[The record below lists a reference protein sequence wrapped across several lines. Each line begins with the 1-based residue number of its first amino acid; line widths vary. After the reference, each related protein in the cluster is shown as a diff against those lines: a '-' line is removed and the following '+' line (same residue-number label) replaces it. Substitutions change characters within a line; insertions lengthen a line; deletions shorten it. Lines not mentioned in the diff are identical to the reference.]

1 MTIKNDISLMEK
13 MNQAVSTLLSQHK
26 VWKEDQEAIVK
37 RIQEIQCLKD
47 TAHHEH
53 DEFPY
58 ISSAVL
64 FTGCA
69 CLLRLMI
76 LEYRNYSSKAA
87 SIGGRKG
94 DVSINEFLQY
104 RLDYYFSSS
113 QWAKPIL
120 LLGLSFV
127 IILQASIVSIIFNGD
142 DLSGAMW
149 KAWTHVADPGEIPQI
164 LLLDNNICKRYLV
177 Q

>member
-1 MTIKNDISLMEK
+1 MTLVGNLDTVEK
-13 MNQAVSTLLSQHK
+13 MNQAVTALLSQHK
-26 VWKEDQEAIVK
+26 VWKADQEAIVK
-37 RIQEIQCLKD
+37 RIQEIQCSND
-47 TAHHEH
+47 ITHHEYGG
-53 DEFPY
+53 FPI
-58 ISSAVL
+58 ISLAVL

-69 CLLRLMI
+69 FLLRLMI
-76 LEYRNYSSKAA
+76 LEYRNYSGKAA

-127 IILQASIVSIIFNGD
+127 IILQASIVSMIFNGD

-149 KAWTHVADPGEIPQI
+149 KAWTHVADPGEKLQI
-164 LLLDNNICKRYLV
+164 LLGSKDCKYELI
-177 Q
+177 

>member
-1 MTIKNDISLMEK
+1 MTKAMPFVGDIDSLEK
-13 MNQAVSTLLSQHK
+13 MNQAVTTLLFQHK
-26 VWKEDQEAIVK
+26 AWKENQETLVK
-37 RIQEIQCLKD
+37 RIQEIQCMKD
-47 TAHHEH
+47 SSHYENGG
-53 DEFPY
+53 FPF

-76 LEYRNYSSKAA
+76 LEYRNYSGKAA

-113 QWAKPIL
+113 RWAKPIL
-120 LLGLSFV
+120 LLGLSFF
-127 IILQASIVSIIFNGD
+127 IILQASIVSMIFSGD

-149 KAWTHVADPGEIPQI
+149 KAWTHVADPGEQPQ
-164 LLLDNNICKRYLV
+164 N
-177 Q
+177 

>member
-1 MTIKNDISLMEK
+1 L
-13 MNQAVSTLLSQHK
+13 
-26 VWKEDQEAIVK
+26 
-37 RIQEIQCLKD
+37 
-47 TAHHEH
+47 
-53 DEFPY
+53 
-58 ISSAVL
+58 
-64 FTGCA
+64 
-69 CLLRLMI
+69 
-76 LEYRNYSSKAA
+76 KAA

-113 QWAKPIL
+113 QWAKLIL

-149 KAWTHVADPGEIPQI
+149 KAWTHVADPGEIPQT
-164 LLLDNNICKRYLV
+164 
-177 Q
+177 